1 MNDREELRLLNE
13 RDRERALLRTDVQ
26 AGFDQLAR
34 GEGRT
39 YDKTTSGTLADR
51 IKAGGRA
58 ARSESAEGPTT

>member
-39 YDKTTSGTLADR
+39 HDKATSGTLADR
-51 IKAGGRA
+51 ITADGRA
-58 ARSESAEGPTT
+58 ARSKCAEGPTT